1 MGTGTPHAR
10 RGWPLAWGKG
20 QTFPIGLQLVL
31 NVNSRGISTSY
42 HPHAQGSTPPLSP
55 SCFEQ
60 EDIDLNPAGGGLG
73 RVLLLGEA
81 CRWVTVLPFLAVLKP
96 RPSGLK
102 ARDCLVF
109 ASYSAA
115 KSSCNGPLLT
125 PSRDCRVWVLALNVR
140 LVRGCDRQANE
151 GVEVYFVDSHAN
163 SSP

>member
-1 MGTGTPHAR
+1 M
-10 RGWPLAWGKG
+10 
-20 QTFPIGLQLVL
+20 
-31 NVNSRGISTSY
+31 
-42 HPHAQGSTPPLSP
+42 
-55 SCFEQ
+55 EQ

-81 CRWVTVLPFLAVLKP
+81 CRWVTVLPFSAVLKP

-102 ARDCLVF
+102 ARDCVVSPHTAPRSRPEMVPF
-109 ASYSAA
+109 
-115 KSSCNGPLLT
+115 LT

-151 GVEVYFVDSHAN
+151 GVEMYFVDSHAD